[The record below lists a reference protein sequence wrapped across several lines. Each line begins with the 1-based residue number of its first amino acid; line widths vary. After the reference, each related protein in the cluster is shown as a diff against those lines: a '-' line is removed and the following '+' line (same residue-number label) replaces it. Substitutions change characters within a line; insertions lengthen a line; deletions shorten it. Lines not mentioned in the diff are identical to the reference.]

1 MLDTFY
7 VYKKLL
13 NIFPKSS
20 LYGLNYQYILN
31 ADVAS
36 ISIQLN
42 SKSSL
47 LPLIRIFFKHLCS
60 SVLDLTLQ
68 ILRPGTQSGPIY
80 CSRFTSCN
88 LTNRPDVNRHFDHY
102 LGQLTFEYGFNV
114 KDCAKIGINDIKC
127 RSIHISFDQL
137 QIVLSNLLKE
147 IVFSR
152 DNFVHFRL
160 QIILASLVLIFKS
173 FRYNAWAQHLK
184 EKLLLSN
191 VKYLFTCYDINPYEN
206 IIIQFAKFQSKSIIV
221 ITMQHSIPLVFNK
234 NQPTIS
240 GLTLK
245 IMTSDKM
252 IVWSAC
258 SLSIFSEARSQHT
271 DKFIVYPS
279 CQKPPC
285 LLPNNFDNK
294 PLERVFA
301 VLSHPLWKSSNVEIS
316 RLQLSLL
323 LLVISNLR

>member
-68 ILRPGTQSGPIY
+68 ILDIILNLVQY
-80 CSRFTSCN
+80 VDRFTSCN

-114 KDCAKIGINDIKC
+114 KDCAKIGLTIMC

-152 DNFVHFRL
+152 DNFAHFRL

-240 GLTLK
+240 G
-245 IMTSDKM
+245 
-252 IVWSAC
+252 
-258 SLSIFSEARSQHT
+258 
-271 DKFIVYPS
+271 
-279 CQKPPC
+279 
-285 LLPNNFDNK
+285 
-294 PLERVFA
+294 
-301 VLSHPLWKSSNVEIS
+301 
-316 RLQLSLL
+316 
-323 LLVISNLR
+323 